1 MNLPNPSTI
10 PVYISEGE
18 LTDKLR
24 LAMRRVFLWMTVG
37 LLLTAGVAFV
47 VVNTPIR
54 LLVANPVV
62 FFGAVIAEFG
72 LVIFLSARIT
82 RMAPATAVGLFFIYA
97 ALNGLTLSLI
107 FALYT
112 ASSIVMTFVAT
123 ASLFGA
129 MTIVGYT
136 TQRDLTKLGGFLLM
150 ALIGLII
157 GSVIN
162 MFFASSA
169 LYWILTYA
177 GIAIFIGLTAYNT
190 QRVKTMTLAA
200 LQQGDTQLEQRV
212 GIVGALSLYLDFVNL
227 FLLLLRL
234 AGRRR

>member
-1 MNLPNPSTI
+1 MNLPNRSTI

-18 LTDKLR
+18 LADKLR
-24 LAMRRVFLWMTVG
+24 LAMRRVYLWMTVG

-47 VVNTPIR
+47 VINTPIV
-54 LLVANPVV
+54 LLVANPIV
-62 FFGAVIAEFG
+62 FFGAIIAEFG
-72 LVIFLSARIT
+72 LVIFLSARIA
-82 RMAPATAVGLFFIYA
+82 RMAPSTAVGLFFIYA
-97 ALNGLTLSLI
+97 AVNGLTLSLI

-136 TQRDLTKLGGFLLM
+136 TQRDLTRLGGFLLM

-162 MFFASSA
+162 IFFASSA

-177 GIAIFIGLTAYNT
+177 GIAIFLGLTVYNT
-190 QRVKTMTLAA
+190 QRVKNMTLAA
-200 LQQGDTQLEQRV
+200 MQQGDTQLEQRV
-212 GIVGALSLYLDFVNL
+212 GIMGALSLYLDFVNL

>member
-54 LLVANPVV
+54 LLVANPIV
-62 FFGAVIAEFG
+62 FIGAVIAEFG

>member
-10 PVYISEGE
+10 PVYVSEGE

-47 VVNTPIR
+47 VVNTPI
-54 LLVANPVV
+54 LPLVANPVV
-62 FFGAVIAEFG
+62 FFGAVIVEFG

>member
-47 VVNTPIR
+47 VVNTPI
-54 LLVANPVV
+54 LPLVANPIV

>member
-1 MNLPNPSTI
+1 MNPLNPSSI

-18 LTDKLR
+18 LADKLR
-24 LAMRRVFLWMTVG
+24 LAMRRVYLWMTVG

-47 VVNTPIR
+47 VVNTP
-54 LLVANPVV
+54 LLLLAANPIV
-62 FFGAVIAEFG
+62 FFGAIIAEFG
-72 LVIFLSARIT
+72 LVIFLSARIG

-97 ALNGLTLSLI
+97 ALNGLTLSFI

-112 ASSIVMTFVAT
+112 ASSIAMTFVAT

-162 MFFASSA
+162 LFFASSA

-177 GIAIFIGLTAYNT
+177 GIAIFLGLTVYNT
-190 QRVKTMTLAA
+190 QRVKNMTLAA
-200 LQQGDTQLEQRV
+200 MQQGDTQLEQRV
-212 GIVGALSLYLDFVNL
+212 GIMGALSLYLDFVNL